1 MKIQNLNDEKIK
13 KLSTNQL
20 ALINSYFN
28 KEVELLNYFGY
39 SIIN

>member
-13 KLSTNQL
+13 KLSKNQL